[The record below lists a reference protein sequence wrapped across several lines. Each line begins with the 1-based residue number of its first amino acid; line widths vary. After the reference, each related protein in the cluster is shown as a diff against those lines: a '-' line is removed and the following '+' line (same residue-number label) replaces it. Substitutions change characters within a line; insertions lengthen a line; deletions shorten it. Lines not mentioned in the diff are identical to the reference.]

1 MIKSRVVMLATLALC
16 CSSALA
22 AGQTLRVGADLT
34 YPPFQYRDVNG
45 KPTGFEIDI
54 TNAVCKAIAVKCEYV
69 VSSFDAE
76 IPSLM
81 AKKVDFISP
90 LGATIKRKKSIDFS
104 DFIYHVP
111 SQLVAR
117 KGSDLQPTPESLRG
131 KNIAV
136 QQGSIQEMYAN
147 KYWAPAGVEIKTYP
161 DQDVIYQDLAA
172 GRLDGALSPA
182 VAIAFG
188 FLQKPE
194 GKEFALTGP
203 EVRDDVLFSIGSAY
217 GVRKGDEKTQKMLNE
232 GLAKIMADG
241 TWQKIKQHYFGN
253 IAMRVTRTE
262 TADVAATK

>member
-22 AGQTLRVGADLT
+22 AGQSLRVGADLT

-253 IAMRVTRTE
+253 IAMKVTRTE

>member
-1 MIKSRVVMLATLALC
+1 MINVSRALALATLALC
-16 CSSALA
+16 CSSAIA
-22 AGQTLRVGADLT
+22 AEGTLRVSADLA

-45 KPTGFEIDI
+45 KPAGFEIDI
-54 TNAVCKAIAVKCEYV
+54 TDAVCKAIAVKCDYV

-117 KGSDLQPTPESLRG
+117 KGTNLQPTAESLQG
-131 KNIAV
+131 KSIAV

-147 KYWAPAGVEIKTYP
+147 KYWAPHGVEIKTYP

-182 VAIAFG
+182 VAITFG

-194 GKEFALTGP
+194 GKDFALTGP
-203 EVRDDVLFSIGSAY
+203 EVRDDLLYSIGSAY
-217 GVRKGDEKTQKMLNE
+217 GVRKGDEKTQQMLNQ

-241 TWQKIKQHYFGN
+241 TWQKIKQHYFGD
-253 IAMRVTRTE
+253 IEMKVTRTE
-262 TADVAATK
+262 AK

>member
-1 MIKSRVVMLATLALC
+1 MINVSRALMLATLALC
-16 CSSALA
+16 CSSAIA
-22 AGQTLRVGADLT
+22 AEGTLRVAADLA

-45 KPTGFEIDI
+45 KPAGFEIDI
-54 TNAVCKAIAVKCEYV
+54 TNAVCKAIAVKCDYV

-117 KGSDLQPTPESLRG
+117 KGTNLQPTAESLQG
-131 KNIAV
+131 KSIAV

-147 KYWAPAGVEIKTYP
+147 KYWAPHGVEIKTYP

-182 VAIAFG
+182 VAITFG

-194 GKEFALTGP
+194 GKDFALTGP
-203 EVRDDVLFSIGSAY
+203 EVRDDLLYSIGSAY
-217 GVRKGDEKTQKMLNE
+217 GVRKGDEKTQQMLNQ

-241 TWQKIKQHYFGN
+241 TWQTIKQHYFGD
-253 IAMRVTRTE
+253 IEMKVTRTE
-262 TADVAATK
+262 AK

>member
-104 DFIYHVP
+104 NFIYHVP

-117 KGSDLQPTPESLRG
+117 KGSDLQPTPASLKG

-147 KYWAPAGVEIKTYP
+147 KYWAPEGVEIKTYP
-161 DQDVIYQDLAA
+161 DQDVIYQDLSA

-182 VAIAFG
+182 VAVAFG

-194 GKEFALTGP
+194 GKDFALTGP

-217 GVRKGDEKTQKMLNE
+217 GIRKGDEKTQKMLNE

-241 TWQKIKQHYFGN
+241 TWQKIKQHYFGD
-253 IAMRVTRTE
+253 IAMKVTRTE
-262 TADVAATK
+262 SADVATAQ

>member
-117 KGSDLQPTPESLRG
+117 KGSDLLPTPESLRG

-253 IAMRVTRTE
+253 IAMKVTRTE

>member
-1 MIKSRVVMLATLALC
+1 MKTSILTLATLALC

-22 AGQTLRVGADLT
+22 AGETLRVGADLS

-45 KPTGFEIDI
+45 TPTGFEVDI
-54 TNAVCKAIAVKCEYV
+54 TNAVCKAVAVKCVYV

-90 LGATIKRKKSIDFS
+90 LGATTRRKESIDFS
-104 DFIYHVP
+104 NFIYHVP

-117 KGSDLQPTPESLRG
+117 KGSALQPTAESLQG

-147 KYWAPAGVEIKTYP
+147 KYWAPKGVSVKTYP

-172 GRLDGALSPA
+172 GRLDGALSPSVA
-182 VAIAFG
+182 VTFG

-203 EVRDDVLFSIGSAY
+203 EVRDEVLFSIGSAY
-217 GVRKGDEKTQKMLNE
+217 GVRKGDEKTRALLNE

-241 TWQKIKQHYFGN
+241 SWQKIKQHYFGD
-253 IAMRVTRTE
+253 IEMKVTRTGAQE
-262 TADVAATK
+262 AVK

>member
-1 MIKSRVVMLATLALC
+1 MLKAHVVALAALTF
-16 CSSALA
+16 CSASALA
-22 AGQTLRVGADLT
+22 AGETLRVGADLT

-54 TNAVCKAIAVKCEYV
+54 TNAICKAMEVKCDYV

-90 LGATIKRKKSIDFS
+90 LGATSKRKKSIDFS
-104 DFIYHVP
+104 HFVYHVP
-111 SQLVAR
+111 SQLVVH
-117 KGSDLQPTPESLRG
+117 KGSTLQPTPESLQG

-147 KYWAPAGVEIKTYP
+147 KYWAPKGVNVKAYP
-161 DQDVIYQDLAA
+161 DQDGIYQDLAA
-172 GRLDGALSPA
+172 DRLDGALSPSVA
-182 VAIAFG
+182 VTFG

-194 GKEFALTGP
+194 GKDFELTGP

-217 GVRKGDEKTQKMLNE
+217 GVRKGDEKTQQLLNE

-241 TWQKIKQHYFGN
+241 TWQKIKQHYFGD
-253 IAMRVTRTE
+253 ITMKVARTE
-262 TADVAATK
+262 TTDAAK

>member
-1 MIKSRVVMLATLALC
+1 MIKVSHILTIATLALG
-16 CSSALA
+16 CSSAMA
-22 AGQTLRVGADLT
+22 AGETLRVAADLA

-45 KPTGFEIDI
+45 KPAGFEIDI
-54 TNAVCKAIAVKCEYV
+54 TNAVCKAIAVKCDYV

-90 LGATIKRKKSIDFS
+90 LGATSKRKQSIDFS

-117 KGSDLQPTPESLRG
+117 KGTNLQPSAESLQG
-131 KNIAV
+131 KTIAV

-147 KYWAPAGVEIKTYP
+147 KYWAPKGVEIKTYP

-182 VAIAFG
+182 VAISFG

-194 GKEFALTGP
+194 GKDFALMGP
-203 EVRDDVLFSIGSAY
+203 EVRDDLLYSIGSAY
-217 GVRKGDEKTQKMLNE
+217 GVRKGDEKTQQMLNE
-232 GLAKIMADG
+232 GLSKVIADG
-241 TWQKIKQHYFGN
+241 TWLKIKKHYFGD
-253 IAMRVTRTE
+253 IEMKVTRTE
-262 TADVAATK
+262 QK

>member
-182 VAIAFG
+182 VAVAFG

-253 IAMRVTRTE
+253 IAMKVTRTE
-262 TADVAATK
+262 TADVAAAK

>member
-1 MIKSRVVMLATLALC
+1 MIKITPVLTLTALALC

-22 AGQTLRVGADLT
+22 SGETLRVAADLT

-54 TNAVCKAIAVKCEYV
+54 TNAVCKAVAVKCEYV

-90 LGATIKRKKSIDFS
+90 LGATEKRKKSIDFS
-104 DFIYHVP
+104 HFIYHVP

-117 KGSDLQPTPESLRG
+117 KDTNLQPTAESLQG

-147 KYWAPAGVEIKTYP
+147 KYWAPKGVEIKTYP

-182 VAIAFG
+182 VAVTFG

-194 GKEFALTGP
+194 GKDFALTGP
-203 EVRDDVLFSIGSAY
+203 EVRDDIIFSIGSAY

-241 TWQKIKQHYFGN
+241 TWQKIKQHYFGD
-253 IAMRVTRTE
+253 IEMKVTRTE
-262 TADVAATK
+262 TANAAK

>member
-1 MIKSRVVMLATLALC
+1 MINVSRALTLATLALC
-16 CSSALA
+16 CSSATA
-22 AGQTLRVGADLT
+22 AEGTLRVAADLA

-45 KPTGFEIDI
+45 KPAGFEIDI
-54 TNAVCKAIAVKCEYV
+54 TNAVCKAIAVKCDYV

-117 KGSDLQPTPESLRG
+117 KGTNLQPTAESLQG
-131 KNIAV
+131 KSIAV

-147 KYWAPAGVEIKTYP
+147 KYWAPHGVEIKTYP

-182 VAIAFG
+182 VAITFG

-194 GKEFALTGP
+194 GKDFALTGP
-203 EVRDDVLFSIGSAY
+203 EVRDDLLYSIGSAY
-217 GVRKGDEKTQKMLNE
+217 GVRKGDEKTQQMLNQ

-241 TWQKIKQHYFGN
+241 TWQKIKQHYFGD
-253 IAMRVTRTE
+253 IEMKVTRTE
-262 TADVAATK
+262 AK

>member
-1 MIKSRVVMLATLALC
+1 MINVSRALTLATLALC
-16 CSSALA
+16 CSSVMA
-22 AGQTLRVGADLT
+22 AEGTLRVAADLA

-45 KPTGFEIDI
+45 KPAGFEIDI
-54 TNAVCKAIAVKCEYV
+54 TNAVCKAIAVKCDYV

-90 LGATIKRKKSIDFS
+90 LGATTKRKKSIDFS
-104 DFIYHVP
+104 EFIYHVP

-117 KGSDLQPTPESLRG
+117 KGTNLQPTAESLQG
-131 KNIAV
+131 KAIAV

-147 KYWAPAGVEIKTYP
+147 KYWAPHGVEIKTYP

-182 VAIAFG
+182 VAITFG

-194 GKEFALTGP
+194 GQDFALTGP
-203 EVRDDVLFSIGSAY
+203 EVRDDLLYSIGSAY
-217 GVRKGDEKTQKMLNE
+217 GVRKGDEKTQHMLNE

-241 TWQKIKQHYFGN
+241 TWLKIKQHYFGD
-253 IAMRVTRTE
+253 IEMKVTRTE
-262 TADVAATK
+262 AK

>member
-1 MIKSRVVMLATLALC
+1 MINVSRALTLATLALC
-16 CSSALA
+16 CSSVMA
-22 AGQTLRVGADLT
+22 ADGTLRVAADLA

-45 KPTGFEIDI
+45 KPAGFEIDI
-54 TNAVCKAIAVKCEYV
+54 TNAVCKAIAVKCDYV

-117 KGSDLQPTPESLRG
+117 KGTNLQPTAESLQG
-131 KNIAV
+131 KSIAV

-147 KYWAPAGVEIKTYP
+147 KYWAPHGVDIKTYP

-182 VAIAFG
+182 VAITFG
-188 FLQKPE
+188 FLKKPE
-194 GKEFALTGP
+194 GKDFALTGP
-203 EVRDDVLFSIGSAY
+203 EVRDDLLYSIGSAY
-217 GVRKGDEKTQKMLNE
+217 GVRKGDEKTQQMLNE

-241 TWQKIKQHYFGN
+241 TWLKIKQHYFGD
-253 IAMRVTRTE
+253 IEMKVTRTE
-262 TADVAATK
+262 AK